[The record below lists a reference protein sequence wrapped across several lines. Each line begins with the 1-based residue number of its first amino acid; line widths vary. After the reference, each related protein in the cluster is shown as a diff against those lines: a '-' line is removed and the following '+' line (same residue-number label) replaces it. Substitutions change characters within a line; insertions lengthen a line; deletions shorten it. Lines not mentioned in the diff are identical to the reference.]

1 METKDNMNARQNG
14 HDRKRESAE
23 REWNRSEEYGR
34 GSNRREGFEFG
45 EDFRRRHPGTKFGHY
60 RHFSHRR
67 AGRRD
72 PYHSH
77 RKMHRSHF
85 RPGSR
90 NAKLGCALFVVALGA
105 LLLAFNLGWIPAA
118 WKGVIFSWQMLIVG
132 LGVIGLVRQRY
143 YSGSFLVLL
152 GGFFLLP
159 VINSNFPG
167 FLGNAAINFY
177 AYWPVLLIAAGVLF
191 ILARFTDKGRGH
203 HGFGGCRHGRH
214 KYRAE
219 VELKNDA
226 DYVDKNTLFHGG
238 SEQIIFSDDFKGGDI
253 NVAFGEMKL
262 DLRKVT
268 QVNPQNLLEVQ
279 VMFGTVVI
287 YMPAEWYLNL
297 WNESTFGELDDKRRH
312 PRVQQSDDEVAE
324 RTVLNMGCSSMFGR
338 IEIRDID

>member
-1 METKDNMNARQNG
+1 METKENRNTRQDG
-14 HDRKRESAE
+14 HDRKRQFDE
-23 REWNRSEEYGR
+23 RGWNRSSESGR
-34 GSNRREGFEFG
+34 GPDGHEAFDP
-45 EDFRRRHPGTKFGHY
+45 DFRGRPH
-60 RHFSHRR
+60 
-67 AGRRD
+67 GRRGR
-72 PYHSH
+72 HAHRMHRMHQLNRFGAHAHH

-90 NAKLGCALFVVALGA
+90 NAKLGCALFIVLLGV

-118 WKGVIFSWQMLIVG
+118 FKGVIFSWQMLIVL

-167 FLGNAAINFY
+167 FLGNAAINFQ

-191 ILARFTDKGRGH
+191 ILARFTGKKHDH
-203 HGFGGCRHGRH
+203 HRFGGCRHGRH
-214 KYRAE
+214 KYCAE

-253 NVAFGEMKL
+253 NVGFGEMKL

-268 QVNPQNLLEVQ
+268 KVNPQNLLEVQ
-279 VMFGTVVI
+279 VLFGTVVI

-297 WNESTFGELDDKRRH
+297 RNESTFGELDDKRSN
-312 PRVQQSDDEVAE
+312 PLVQQPDEEAAD